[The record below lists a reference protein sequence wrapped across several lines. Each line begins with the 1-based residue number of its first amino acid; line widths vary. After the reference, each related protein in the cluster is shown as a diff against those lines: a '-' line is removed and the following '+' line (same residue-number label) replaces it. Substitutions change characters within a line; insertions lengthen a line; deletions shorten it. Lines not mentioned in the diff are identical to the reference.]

1 MGKFTYR
8 NLAECRHHFL
18 LMVNL
23 PLFSVILHLTRFN
36 CWSDFKFFVFLF
48 AFVTQAAC
56 VAISFFYLFIVM
68 KGEKKDVRNKITRRY
83 EKELIEKKL
92 VISRQDF
99 QQAVCVCPSLYNMQ
113 ACNSECFP
121 VAFICLSPNLSL
133 LCYTHGY
140 WLYQTYSSMT
150 WQFCKS
156 HFWATLFFVFFL
168 YYQHR
173 LIHDPLAVFLLNSL
187 YVAASN

>member
-1 MGKFTYR
+1 MRKFTYR

-48 AFVTQAAC
+48 AFVTLAAC
-56 VAISFFYLFIVM
+56 VAISFFLFIYSYERGEERCKKQDHQTLWKGVDWKKIGHRQAGFLVGCMCLSQPAQYASMQFWMLPSSFYLFI
-68 KGEKKDVRNKITRRY
+68 
-83 EKELIEKKL
+83 
-92 VISRQDF
+92 
-99 QQAVCVCPSLYNMQ
+99 
-113 ACNSECFP
+113 
-121 VAFICLSPNLSL
+121 PNLSL